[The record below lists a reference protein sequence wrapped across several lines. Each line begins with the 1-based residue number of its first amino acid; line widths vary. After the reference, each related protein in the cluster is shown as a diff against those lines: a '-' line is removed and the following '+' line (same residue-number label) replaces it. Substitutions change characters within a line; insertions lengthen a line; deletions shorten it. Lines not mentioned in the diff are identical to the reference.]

1 MAQESATPVPTPS
14 PGPVVDPGITPEA
27 AEEEPFFHTVEPGDL
42 LASIASK
49 YNVPAD
55 VIIRANPDL
64 DVNLILVGQQLRIPG
79 ASTNSE
85 LLENVGPD
93 RADNVVATYLIEPGD
108 TLGEIADTWTVTV
121 DALQAANPDVDPA
134 NLQVNQLLTIPPWG
148 SGFDASE
155 LESRTTPVPI
165 QRDPG
170 GPALEHVVEAGDFLS
185 ALAETYSVTTTQI
198 VVCNNLEN
206 NGNNIQVG
214 QVLLIPPPGTEACQ

>member
-1 MAQESATPVPTPS
+1 MP
-14 PGPVVDPGITPEA
+14 I
-27 AEEEPFFHTVEPGDL
+27 
-42 LASIASK
+42 
-49 YNVPAD
+49 D
-55 VIIRANPDL
+55 VIVRANPQINPS
-64 DVNLILVGQQLRIPG
+64 VILVGEQLRIPG

-85 LLENVGPD
+85 LLEEVGPD
-93 RADNVVATYLIEPGD
+93 RAENVVATYLIQSGD

-121 DALQAANPDVDPA
+121 EALQAANPDVDPA

-155 LESRTTPVPI
+155 LEARTTPVPI

-170 GPALEHVVEAGDFLS
+170 GPAIEHVVEAGDFLS

-206 NGNNIQVG
+206 AGNNIQVG
-214 QVLLIPPPGTEACQ
+214 QVLLIPPPDTEACQ

>member
-1 MAQESATPVPTPS
+1 MIRQNRAVPILLVLTFAFILYLGGCFGSEDSTSVAQESATPVPTPS

-134 NLQVNQLLTIPPWG
+134 NLQVCLLYT
-148 SGFDASE
+148 SDAADE
-155 LESRTTPVPI
+155 
-165 QRDPG
+165 
-170 GPALEHVVEAGDFLS
+170 
-185 ALAETYSVTTTQI
+185 
-198 VVCNNLEN
+198 
-206 NGNNIQVG
+206 
-214 QVLLIPPPGTEACQ
+214 